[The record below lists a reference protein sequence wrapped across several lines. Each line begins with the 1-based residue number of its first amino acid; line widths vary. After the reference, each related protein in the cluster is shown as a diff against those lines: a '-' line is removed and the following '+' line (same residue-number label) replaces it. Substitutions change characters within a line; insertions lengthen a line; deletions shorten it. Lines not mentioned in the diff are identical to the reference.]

1 MVIISFANIL
11 YATYKRQGFRI
22 ISVSCE
28 QNRTYWL
35 RGNDRLKLPWTTLRS
50 PARKGCALDL
60 YSMIGI
66 SALILIDRDGTI
78 IAVPNSVEE
87 LKAKLEE
94 IFPDNK

>member
-1 MVIISFANIL
+1 MTETETHLIEGLRKQNPHAQ
-11 YATYKRQGFRI
+11 RQM
-22 ISVSCE
+22 
-28 QNRTYWL
+28 
-35 RGNDRLKLPWTTLRS
+35 
-50 PARKGCALDL
+50 LDL